1 MGIPGS
7 DRGGERMTGYEEYG
21 VLRGLKHMRYDY
33 EDSRGFMNRVLPS
46 LKQMRA
52 NSEIYKWQGCF
63 SP

>member
-1 MGIPGS
+1 
-7 DRGGERMTGYEEYG
+7 MTGYEEYG
-21 VLRGLKHMRYDY
+21 VLQGLKHMRYDY